1 MHFPCHGDGARQPST
16 TFASVP
22 PTRRQLVRAVRVLA
36 PVDDP
41 RLRGVRR
48 VRSLE
53 SEITGR
59 SGPVG
64 DAAAVGPSARGR
76 AARRAERDPGAVGR
90 ARALGGPAGVRRGAD
105 RARKVDAPVEVRCN
119 AMVVRFG
126 LARLTAQQIE
136 EASLFYGCRARA
148 WCCGCRSSSPR
159 RSGALQ
165 QRAHPASAESSCGC
179 PRPA

>member
-53 SEITGR
+53 SEIITGR

-76 AARRAERDPGAVGR
+76 ATRRAERDPGAVGR

-119 AMVVRFG
+119 AMVVRF
-126 LARLTAQQIE
+126 
-136 EASLFYGCRARA
+136 
-148 WCCGCRSSSPR
+148 
-159 RSGALQ
+159 AL
-165 QRAHPASAESSCGC
+165 G
-179 PRPA
+179 

>member
-41 RLRGVRR
+41 RLRGVWRM
-48 VRSLE
+48 RSLE
-53 SEITGR
+53 SDITGATDR
-59 SGPVG
+59 SAAVR

-76 AARRAERDPGAVGR
+76 ATRRAERDPGAVGR

-119 AMVVRFG
+119 AMVVRF
-126 LARLTAQQIE
+126 
-136 EASLFYGCRARA
+136 
-148 WCCGCRSSSPR
+148 
-159 RSGALQ
+159 AL
-165 QRAHPASAESSCGC
+165 G
-179 PRPA
+179 